1 MLVFIVKQENAGYN
15 DHHTGELTHCSR
27 LFSCKAAYSM

>member
-15 DHHTGELTHCSR
+15 DHHTGELTASDVSSVN
-27 LFSCKAAYSM
+27 LLIQ